1 MITHLSYFEKLAK
14 KTTRKKLV
22 VAAAEDENVLKAVNE
37 CYQNKFVNPILFG
50 NTIKIKF
57 LLNKLHIQDYNIEI
71 VDVSSPEEAA
81 YKAVEYI
88 RNNPDSI
95 LMKGLVKSNILLK
108 EIIKKDT
115 GLLTGKLL
123 SHVGLIESPY
133 YHKILGIT
141 DGAININP
149 NLQHK
154 IEIIKNAIIFF
165 NNLGY
170 QQPKVAVLGAI
181 EKKNEKIESTVH
193 AAEIK
198 NYFVKNNI
206 KNCIID
212 GPLALDNAISESAAK
227 SKKIKSEVAGDA
239 DILVAPNID
248 AGNILYKSLN
258 FLGGSTTAG
267 VIIGGSSPVVFTSRA
282 DSHKTKYMSVIL
294 ACIQ

>member
-1 MITHLSYFEKLAK
+1 MITHLSHFEKLAK
-14 KTTRKKLV
+14 QTPIKKLI
-22 VAAAEDENVLKAVNE
+22 VACAEDENVLKAVIE
-37 CYQNKFVNPILFG
+37 CYQNNFVEPILFG

-57 LLNKLHIQDYNIEI
+57 LLKKLNIENYNIEI
-71 VDVSSPEEAA
+71 IDFPNPEQAA
-81 YKAVEYI
+81 SKAVEYVK
-88 RNNPDSI
+88 NNSNSI
-95 LMKGLVKSNILLK
+95 LMKGLVKSNVLLK
-108 EIIKKDT
+108 KIIKKDT

-123 SHVGLIESPY
+123 SHIGLVESPY

-149 NLQHK
+149 KIHHK
-154 IEIIKNAIIFF
+154 IEIIKNAILFF
-165 NNLGY
+165 NKLGY
-170 QQPKVAVLGAI
+170 QQPKIAVLGAI

-198 NYFVKNNI
+198 NYFIKNNI
-206 KNCIID
+206 KNCLID
-212 GPLALDNAISESAAK
+212 GPLALDNAISHAAAE

-239 DILVAPNID
+239 DILVTPNID

-267 VIIGGSSPVVFTSRA
+267 VIIGGSSPIVFTSRA

-294 ACIQ
+294 ACTQ